1 MRDPTR
7 GGVATTLKEIALQ
20 SNVEILIEE
29 ETLPITAPVRGFCE
43 ILGIDPLYMANEGK
57 VLVFA
62 PKKDAEKILA
72 AMKKHPLGKHSA
84 MIGRVTAKGNPQILL
99 HTSIGSTRIIDMLSG
114 EQLPRIC

>member
-7 GGVATTLKEIALQ
+7 GGVATTLNEIAVQ
-20 SNVEILIEE
+20 SNVEIRIEE
-29 ETLPITAPVRGFCE
+29 DSLPITEGVRGFCE

-62 PKKDAEKILA
+62 KDKDSKKILSC
-72 AMKKHPLGKHSA
+72 MKKNQLGKNSKV
-84 MIGRVTAKGNPQILL
+84 IGRVTAKNNPFVLL
-99 HTSIGSTRIIDMLSG
+99 KTSIGSSRIIDMLSG